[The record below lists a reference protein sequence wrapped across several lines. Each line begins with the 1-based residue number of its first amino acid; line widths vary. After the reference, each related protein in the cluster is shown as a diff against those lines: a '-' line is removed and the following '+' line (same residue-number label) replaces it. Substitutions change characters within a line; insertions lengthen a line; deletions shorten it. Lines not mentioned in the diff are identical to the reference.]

1 MNSKSLASKAQ
12 IVRCLCEGNSIRS
25 TSRLCGCAINTV
37 IKLLLEMGTACSQ
50 YQDRELRNLNSLV
63 VQVDEIW
70 SFVGCKQKNA
80 DEEKQSQGQG
90 DAWTWTAIDADSK
103 LMITWLIGGR
113 GEGYATSFITDL
125 ASRMKN
131 RIQLSSDGYGAYN
144 NAVKLAFGA
153 NVDYGQIIKEYGSDI
168 YAEKRYSPAVCT
180 SVKTKCITGD
190 PMDSQI
196 STSYVER
203 SNLSIRMCN
212 RHFTRLTNA
221 FSKKIENHIAAFSL
235 YAMHYNFCKKHGT
248 IKTSP
253 AVEAGLT
260 DHIWTVEEMIQKVLN

>member
-37 IKLLLEMGTACSQ
+37 IKLLLEMGTACSA
-50 YQDRELRNLNSLV
+50 YQDRELRKLNSTV
-63 VQVDEIW
+63 VQVGEIW

-80 DEEKQSQGQG
+80 DQDKQAQGMG
-90 DAWTWTAIDADSK
+90 DVWTWTALDADSK
-103 LMITWLIGGR
+103 LMITWRIGGR
-113 GEGYATSFITDL
+113 GEGYAQSFMFDL
-125 ASRMKN
+125 AERLNK
-131 RIQLSSDGYGAYN
+131 RIQLSSDGHNAYK

-168 YAEKRYSPAVCT
+168 YAEMRYSPAVCT
-180 SVKTKCITGD
+180 SVTTKAVVGD
-190 PMDSQI
+190 PIESQI
-196 STSYVER
+196 STSYIER
-203 SNLSIRMCN
+203 LNLIIRMSN
-212 RHFTRLTNA
+212 RRFSRLTNA

-248 IKTSP
+248 VKTSP
-253 AVEAGLT
+253 AVAAGVA
-260 DHIWTVEEMIQKVLN
+260 DHVWSIEELIELISN